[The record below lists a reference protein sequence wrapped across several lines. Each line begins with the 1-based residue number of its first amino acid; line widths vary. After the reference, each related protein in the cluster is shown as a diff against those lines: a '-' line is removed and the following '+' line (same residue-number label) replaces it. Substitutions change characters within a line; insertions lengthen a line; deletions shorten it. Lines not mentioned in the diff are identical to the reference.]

1 MSADRPASETTQA
14 ALAEHE
20 ELFSI
25 YDRMVGDVHIPTVLR
40 EVADVVCH
48 DLQAERAT
56 VYLINR
62 ETDELES
69 VAAVGNVD
77 QIIHVAIQP
86 SSLAGFCAMS
96 CQTFLVPDAYGDLS
110 SIDPRL
116 KFDHS
121 WDERNDFRTRD
132 VICAPAM
139 FKGQAMGVV
148 QVINSKSGPF
158 TPESLPQ
165 LNSLARLIGYALYHA
180 KLYDDLATMKK
191 LEREKAGFMRV
202 MVHELKS
209 PAAATKMLTQ
219 LADAHLQKVDYPKIV
234 ELNGRI
240 AGRMDQML
248 DLIKDILILAQAKSG
263 DPMGE
268 IAVLDIVQATA
279 DICDSYQPQA
289 QQKGLTMAVDLPAKP
304 LPVRMDTQGCKL
316 VLSNLVSNAVK
327 YTAEGKVTVSLQQ
340 VDSWAELCVKDS
352 GMGIPEKDIPKLFRE
367 FFRASNAK
375 KSRIPGSG
383 VGLAGVKNIVER
395 FSGQLEIQSVENQGS
410 TFTVRLPIFAQA

>member
-1 MSADRPASETTQA
+1 
-14 ALAEHE
+14 
-20 ELFSI
+20 
-25 YDRMVGDVHIPTVLR
+25 
-40 EVADVVCH
+40 
-48 DLQAERAT
+48 
-56 VYLINR
+56 
-62 ETDELES
+62 
-69 VAAVGNVD
+69 
-77 QIIHVAIQP
+77 
-86 SSLAGFCAMS
+86 
-96 CQTFLVPDAYGDLS
+96 
-110 SIDPRL
+110 
-116 KFDHS
+116 
-121 WDERNDFRTRD
+121 
-132 VICAPAM
+132 M

-367 FFRASNAK
+367 FFRAANAK

>member
-1 MSADRPASETTQA
+1 
-14 ALAEHE
+14 
-20 ELFSI
+20 
-25 YDRMVGDVHIPTVLR
+25 
-40 EVADVVCH
+40 
-48 DLQAERAT
+48 
-56 VYLINR
+56 
-62 ETDELES
+62 
-69 VAAVGNVD
+69 
-77 QIIHVAIQP
+77 
-86 SSLAGFCAMS
+86 
-96 CQTFLVPDAYGDLS
+96 
-110 SIDPRL
+110 
-116 KFDHS
+116 
-121 WDERNDFRTRD
+121 
-132 VICAPAM
+132 
-139 FKGQAMGVV
+139 
-148 QVINSKSGPF
+148 
-158 TPESLPQ
+158 
-165 LNSLARLIGYALYHA
+165 
-180 KLYDDLATMKK
+180 MKK